1 MTDAERFEIDRP
13 NLCSAL
19 RSKEMF
25 IWAERDQSEQR
36 SYTGYFWCLYTQ
48 TCLGPDGK
56 VAEPVACDAPN
67 RSCHCQNTT
76 LA

>member
-1 MTDAERFEIDRP
+1 MTDAERFDINRP
-13 NLCSAL
+13 NLCLGL

-25 IWAERDQSEQR
+25 TWAEHDPSQERTYS
-36 SYTGYFWCLYTQ
+36 GYFWCLHTQ

-56 VAEPVACDAPN
+56 IVEPAECDSPG
-67 RSCHCQNTT
+67 RSCHCQNST